1 MYKKSL
7 RGKSEFPKIEYV
19 VPVYV
24 ILIKYVVNYLVIGIQ
39 EHGSNFMFYFR
50 VVINDHLVDNQSN
63 RSRKFSF
70 GRIFKSFFF
79 ANALFQIICNSKSE
93 RIL

>member
-24 ILIKYVVNYLVIGIQ
+24 ILIKYVVNYLVLIEIQ
-39 EHGSNFMFYFR
+39 E
-50 VVINDHLVDNQSN
+50 Q
-63 RSRKFSF
+63 
-70 GRIFKSFFF
+70 
-79 ANALFQIICNSKSE
+79 
-93 RIL
+93 